1 MYYPKSQIVVNL
13 YTNGQEYVIKSSKEN
28 YIGSFWKTA
37 DGKFFTGKT
46 PESKNI
52 QELIL
57 SPSSTTASSL
67 SNDVYVNNSYTIT
80 NLYTKVY
87 PVFSQMQYIPLS
99 FTPNPTQSDY
109 DLGEFTRYFCKKT
122 NEIRYLEINKET
134 YEKLIGQDPTYLWQ
148 IYIPFKYQWNIS
160 GEKKQIYSINKKVTE
175 YMITK
180 FNLFSLN
187 KFLKEDY
194 LKFWKPSLNLKPST
208 SIVNTDSLPTPQTN
222 GGGYQG
228 KELLS

>member
-109 DLGEFTRYFCKKT
+109 DLGEFTRYFCKKA
-122 NEIRYLEINKET
+122 NEFIYLEIDKDTYDKLKNKDPKILYQLYVPFT
-134 YEKLIGQDPTYLWQ
+134 LKWQLIGDKEKVYNTNKNIIELVMRDQKMYL
-148 IYIPFKYQWNIS
+148 
-160 GEKKQIYSINKKVTE
+160 
-175 YMITK
+175 
-180 FNLFSLN
+180 LN
-187 KFLKEDY
+187 RYLKENY
-194 LKFWKPSLNLKPST
+194 TQFWKSN
-208 SIVNTDSLPTPQTN
+208 
-222 GGGYQG
+222 
-228 KELLS
+228 